1 MPLIT
6 ETLQILITTI
16 ILALKESIINRKDS
30 PNNNN
35 DFKITK
41 QSKFTQELK
50 KIPNRK
56 GYKGQQ
62 FRSARMKSY
71 APRIQQNNKTYQ
83 NIKHTNILYKL
94 NKEHNIIN
102 QNPKQLY
109 KQKYIQKDKTTKQ
122 NNKQT
127 RIIIYMI

>member
-1 MPLIT
+1 MNTKITSLIMPLIT

-56 GYKGQQ
+56 GYKG
-62 FRSARMKSY
+62 
-71 APRIQQNNKTYQ
+71 
-83 NIKHTNILYKL
+83 
-94 NKEHNIIN
+94 
-102 QNPKQLY
+102 
-109 KQKYIQKDKTTKQ
+109 
-122 NNKQT
+122 
-127 RIIIYMI
+127 

>member
-1 MPLIT
+1 
-6 ETLQILITTI
+6 
-16 ILALKESIINRKDS
+16 
-30 PNNNN
+30 
-35 DFKITK
+35 
-41 QSKFTQELK
+41 
-50 KIPNRK
+50 
-56 GYKGQQ
+56 
-62 FRSARMKSY
+62 MKSY